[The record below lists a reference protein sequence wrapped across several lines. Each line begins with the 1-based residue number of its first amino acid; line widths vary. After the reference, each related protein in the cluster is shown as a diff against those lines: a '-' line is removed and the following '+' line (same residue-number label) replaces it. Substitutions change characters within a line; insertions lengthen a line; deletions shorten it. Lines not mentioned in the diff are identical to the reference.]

1 MQLTTFRRLSAASTE
16 KRGVHKLQAV
26 QDEQTESERQ
36 PLVGSDHTDSAADPA
51 AADVQTAQRT
61 PRLLSQQHQ
70 HDALAARNSMS
81 PPEMSSARQVTSV
94 LVSFWGISVP
104 RLQVKAPHRF
114 LKHRPAAVKGRQ
126 LMHTLLT
133 CRSSIFHLAGRRL
146 QQQISSLVRS
156 APPLSRRCHERLTWR
171 THTPSALPPQPLPAC
186 QRQQP
191 MLRRSC
197 RVCIPWMCQQV
208 QTQVQQQ
215 LQQQRRPPPS
225 QMLCPPAAVP
235 GQSGAQMAAA
245 GRRGRSRR
253 RRIWWS
259 SAPCH

>member
-1 MQLTTFRRLSAASTE
+1 M
-16 KRGVHKLQAV
+16 QAV
-26 QDEQTESERQ
+26 QDEQAESERQ
-36 PLVGSDHTDSAADPA
+36 PLVGADHTDSAAEPA
-51 AADVQTAQRT
+51 AADVQTAQHT
-61 PRLLSQQHQ
+61 PRLPSQQYQ

-81 PPEMSSARQVTSV
+81 PPEMSSARQVTLM
-94 LVSFWGISVP
+94 LVSCWGLSMP
-104 RLQVKAPHRF
+104 RLRGKTPHCF
-114 LKHRPAAVKGRQ
+114 LKHRPAAGKGRQ
-126 LMHTLLT
+126 LMHTFLT
-133 CRSSIFHLAGRRL
+133 CRSSIFRLAGRHL
-146 QQQISSLVRS
+146 QQQISSLARS

-191 MLRRSC
+191 MLRHSW

-208 QTQVQQQ
+208 QTQVQQH
-215 LQQQRRPPPS
+215 LQQRRRPPPS
-225 QMLCPPAAVP
+225 QMLCPLAAAR
-235 GQSGAQMAAA
+235 GQIGALTAAA